1 MVKKEKTNADRSAF
15 GGWGE
20 IKIEFRSFLWLKW
33 NPSVVEAEAYCLVLS
48 NNPTTLF
55 KLF

>member
-33 NPSVVEAEAYCLVLS
+33 NPSVVEAGIV
-48 NNPTTLF
+48 F
-55 KLF
+55 GFIK